1 MAFQQSYTVVVFILI
16 FGKTISLPSGKFS
29 VWTTSSLQWGFFSNE
44 DWRGS
49 AENRLVF
56 LNLLQF

>member
-1 MAFQQSYTVVVFILI
+1 MAFKQSYTVVVFILI
-16 FGKTISLPSGKFS
+16 FGQTISLTSGKFS
-29 VWTTSSLQWGFFSNE
+29 VGTSLQWGFFSNE